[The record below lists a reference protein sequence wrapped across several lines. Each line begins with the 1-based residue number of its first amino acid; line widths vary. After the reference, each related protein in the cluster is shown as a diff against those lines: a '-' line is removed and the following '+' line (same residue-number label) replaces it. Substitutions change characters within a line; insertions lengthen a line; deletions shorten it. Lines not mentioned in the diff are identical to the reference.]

1 MTSFEFVFSL
11 FSILLGLALAQVLRG
26 FADVVEAGARIRIG
40 WPTFLLALAAMAD
53 LTLFWRVVWEARGHM
68 PDTSTAL
75 FVSLIISGL
84 YYFAA
89 VLVFPRKIAGRAE
102 LDSYFMAQKGKV
114 LGCLLAANVI
124 AYGARYALMG
134 QESFAILTSI
144 ASLKVGAFV
153 ALCAL
158 GIFVSSRRVSIV
170 IVALLLFINLLDP
183 ILGMFVEGLWRK

>member
-26 FADVVEAGARIRIG
+26 FADVVEAGTRIRVG
-40 WPTFLLALAAMAD
+40 WPTLLLALAVMAD

-75 FVSLIISGL
+75 FVTLIVSGL

-89 VLVFPRKIAGRAE
+89 VIVFPRKIAGRSE
-102 LDSYFMAQKGKV
+102 LDTHFMAHKGKV

-124 AYGARYALMG
+124 AYAARYALMG
-134 QESFAILTSI
+134 QESFRVLSSL
-144 ASLKVGAFV
+144 ASLEVGAFV
-153 ALCAL
+153 VLCAA
-158 GIFVSSRRVSIV
+158 GILVRSRKVSIAV
-170 IVALLLFINLLDP
+170 VASLLLINLLDP
-183 ILGMFVEGLWRK
+183 VLSVFIEGA

>member
-40 WPTFLLALAAMAD
+40 WPTLLLALVVMAD
-53 LTLFWRVVWEARGHM
+53 IALFWRVAWQARGDM

-75 FVSLIISGL
+75 FVTLVISGL

-89 VLVFPRKIAGRAE
+89 VLVFPREIAGRSE
-102 LDSYFMAQKGKV
+102 LDSYFLAQKGKV

-124 AYGARYALMG
+124 AYAARYALMG
-134 QESFAILTSI
+134 QESFAMLSSITS
-144 ASLKVGAFV
+144 LEVGAFV
-153 ALCAL
+153 ALSIA
-158 GIFVSSRRVSIV
+158 GIFIGSRKLSIAV
-170 IVALLLFINLLDP
+170 VALLLFINLLDP
-183 ILGMFVEGLWRK
+183 VLSVFMERL

>member
-40 WPTFLLALAAMAD
+40 WPTFLLALVVMAD
-53 LTLFWRVVWEARGHM
+53 LTLFWRVVWEARGDM

-75 FVSLIISGL
+75 FVTLIISGL

-89 VLVFPRKIAGRAE
+89 VMVFPRKIAGRSE
-102 LDSYFMAQKGKV
+102 LDSHFMAQKGKV

-124 AYGARYALMG
+124 AYAARYALMG
-134 QESFAILTSI
+134 AQSFAALSSI
-144 ASLKVGAFV
+144 VPLGVGAFA
-153 ALCAL
+153 ALCAT
-158 GIFVSSRRVSIV
+158 GIFVRSRNISIG
-170 IVALLLFINLLDP
+170 IVASLLLINLLDP
-183 ILGMFVEGLWRK
+183 VLNASSSGQ